1 MTKDIRDRVA
11 DSLLALMPL
20 YYRHI
25 MRNGPANSGIHLAQ
39 YRMLGLL
46 MKSGPISMSEIGRQL
61 YISKPSMTTLADTL
75 IENGWIERHNDPD
88 DRRVINLTITPK
100 GKKHLQQAFE
110 ICRTDVKTLISG
122 LEDHDLQRLSASLE
136 DIWQVFTKLE

>member
-1 MTKDIRDRVA
+1 MTKDIRDQVA

-20 YYRHI
+20 YHRHI
-25 MRNGPANSGIHLAQ
+25 LKTGPANSGIRLAQ

-46 MKSGPISMSEIGRQL
+46 MKSGPISMSEIGRHL

-75 IENGWIERHNDPD
+75 IENGWIERHNDPN

-110 ICRTDVKTLISG
+110 IYRTDVKTLISG
-122 LEDHDLQRLSASLE
+122 LEDQDLQRLSASLE
-136 DIWQVFTKLE
+136 NIQQVFTKLE